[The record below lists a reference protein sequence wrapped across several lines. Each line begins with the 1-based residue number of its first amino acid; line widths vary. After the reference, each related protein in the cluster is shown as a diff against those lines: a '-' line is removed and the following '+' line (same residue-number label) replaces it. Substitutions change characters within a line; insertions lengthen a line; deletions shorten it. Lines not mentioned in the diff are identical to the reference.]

1 MSDNKKNDMK
11 KHLIKEG
18 YEVKGFSRKSGDWYY
33 FKVHT
38 FRSGTHTV
46 KVKDG
51 LFDFKIEKA

>member
-33 FKVHT
+33 FKVQT